1 MTPNNMLYRQERN
14 PQRHRFIRSDQHRT
28 LAPGTPIFQEI
39 EDLRNA
45 LQFAVSLE
53 HFTIPPYLCA
63 LYSIHEGTNAEAAR
77 IIRTV
82 VVEEMLHMTLAANI
96 LNAIGGKPHIGGG
109 KEPLPNYPHEMPKI
123 ATSFQV
129 NLLRFSKDAVNTFL
143 RIERPAAPTKT
154 PKSGQFRSIGEFYES
169 VREALRRLDDKEKKK
184 NQKGI
189 FTGTKRQVT
198 NEHYYG
204 SGGKLFG
211 VYNLDD
217 AEDALDEIVG
227 QGEGIDGSIED
238 GDGASFG
245 DDVEYAHYF
254 RFNEIFHER
263 RYRPQ
268 DKPGDAPSGD
278 LLRVDWN
285 AVYNMVPNPKMSMF
299 TDRPGLHQK
308 ARAFNRI
315 YTKLLKNLHNACNG
329 SPEILQE
336 GIPIMHAM
344 RIAAV
349 DLMQEPSGIGNYTA
363 GPSFEI
369 VR

>member
-1 MTPNNMLYRQERN
+1 MMPDNMLYRQERN
-14 PQRHRFIRSDQHRT
+14 PQRHRLIRSDRPLV
-28 LAPGTPIFQEI
+28 LAQGTPVFQNIKE
-39 EDLRNA
+39 LREA

-63 LYSIHEGTNAEAAR
+63 LYSIKEGSNAEAAR

-82 VVEEMLHMTLAANI
+82 AVEEMLHMMLAANI
-96 LNAIGGKPHIGGG
+96 LNAIGGKPIIGRD
-109 KEPLPNYPHEMPKI
+109 EPAPTYPHEMPKI
-123 ATSFQV
+123 ATDFKV
-129 NLLRFSKDAVNTFL
+129 NLLRFSTDAVNTFL

-154 PKSGQFRSIGEFYES
+154 PKIGQFRSIGEFYLS
-169 VREALRRLDDKEKKK
+169 VREALRRLDKDARK
-184 NQKGI
+184 NNPKGV
-189 FTGTKRQVT
+189 FTGTQKQLT
-198 NEHYYG
+198 NEYYYG
-204 SGGKLFG
+204 SGGTLFG

-254 RFNEIFHER
+254 RFNEIFHGQ

-268 DKPGDAPSGD
+268 DKPGDEPSGAK
-278 LLRVDWN
+278 LQVDWN
-285 AVYNMVPNPKMSMF
+285 AVYNMVPNPKMSDF
-299 TDRPGLHQK
+299 TGRPGLHKK
-308 ARAFNRI
+308 AREFNKI
-315 YTKLLKNLHNACNG
+315 YTALLENLNDACNG
-329 SPEILQE
+329 KPEVLRE
-336 GIPIMHAM
+336 GTPMMHAM

-349 DLMQEPSGIGNYTA
+349 DLMQEPCGIGNYSA

-369 VR
+369 VP